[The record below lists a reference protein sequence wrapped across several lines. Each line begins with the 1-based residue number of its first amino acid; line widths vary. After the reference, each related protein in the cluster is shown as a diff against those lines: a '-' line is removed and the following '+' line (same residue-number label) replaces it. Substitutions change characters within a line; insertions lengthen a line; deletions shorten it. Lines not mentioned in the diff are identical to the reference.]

1 MNPMEGFQR
10 LREAIGHHTV
20 FGEPVER
27 EGVTLVPAATVF
39 GGGGF
44 GSNDAGADGQ
54 PPAGAGGGY
63 GLAAWP
69 AGAFEVRDDSVRWH
83 PALDRT
89 RIAASALFFGY
100 LLVKLLLSR
109 RS

>member
-1 MNPMEGFQR
+1 MKGFER
-10 LREAIGHHTV
+10 LREAMSHRVV

-27 EGVTLVPAATVF
+27 EGITLVPAATVF

-83 PALDRT
+83 PAFDRT
-89 RIAASALFFGY
+89 QIAASAIFLAY
-100 LLVKLLLSR
+100 LLLRALASR
-109 RS
+109 RR